1 MLEASYPSV
10 HSGEQ
15 QETLFQASCKVN
27 TDLRLFFVLH
37 VDVTHTLNQ
46 CIYPHITHAHTE
58 EAGTYMI
65 SVGKMGFGT
74 SIPKKPPGFGVR
86 QTRIPLSY
94 FLSMEAGASFTLA
107 VKTPLCQGYLPPG
120 AIVRMRRDYACKT
133 TMGTMPGTK
142 QALNK

>member
-15 QETLFQASCKVN
+15 QETLFQTSCKVN

-37 VDVTHTLNQ
+37 MYVTHTLNQ
-46 CIYPHITHAHTE
+46 CIYPHITHVHIE

-74 SIPKKPPGFGVR
+74 SIPKKPPCFGVR

-94 FLSMEAGASFTLA
+94 FLSKRLGVSFTLA
-107 VKTPLCQGYLPPG
+107 
-120 AIVRMRRDYACKT
+120 I
-133 TMGTMPGTK
+133 
-142 QALNK
+142 